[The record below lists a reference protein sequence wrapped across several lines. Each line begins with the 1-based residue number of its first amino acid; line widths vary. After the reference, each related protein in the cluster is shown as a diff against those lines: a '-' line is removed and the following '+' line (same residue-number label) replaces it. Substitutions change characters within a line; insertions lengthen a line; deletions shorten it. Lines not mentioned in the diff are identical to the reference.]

1 MFSRLAHRLYSTA
14 AAAPPTVLEYRVPYF
29 VHRTKPGLQLPVYPR
44 YTFKGTQCATF
55 VRRIEGNGKVFT
67 STAADGAAVTEL
79 WGVMPS
85 TADSDSVAVE
95 FAVSR
100 ASNSTLFTCGRSLTL
115 AKLIALHRQVLAD
128 QIRAEFPDWTV
139 AYNTTTNQIKI
150 KGYVVPQLR
159 QFLTERGF

>member
-44 YTFKGTQCATF
+44 YTYKGTQCATF
-55 VRRIEGNGKVFT
+55 VRRIEGNGKV
-67 STAADGAAVTEL
+67 
-79 WGVMPS
+79 
-85 TADSDSVAVE
+85 
-95 FAVSR
+95 
-100 ASNSTLFTCGRSLTL
+100 L
-115 AKLIALHRQVLAD
+115 AE